1 MHMRMC
7 TYTHIYIIIYIYTYA
22 HCIYIYIH
30 KCICKYVHVV
40 KKICTCTRCVYICRC
55 ICTTLHAHVYVNV
68 FVYAYMYDVCIY
80 SQSISAETLTWGI
93 SADPG
98 SQSIRDAPADETN
111 DELLSWG
118 ADFPNWAV
126 RAGNLEGDAWHF
138 RQVGL
143 LDFGEIGTLG

>member
-1 MHMRMC
+1 M
-7 TYTHIYIIIYIYTYA
+7 
-22 HCIYIYIH
+22 
-30 KCICKYVHVV
+30 
-40 KKICTCTRCVYICRC
+40 
-55 ICTTLHAHVYVNV
+55 HAHVYVNV

-118 ADFPNWAV
+118 ADFPNWEV